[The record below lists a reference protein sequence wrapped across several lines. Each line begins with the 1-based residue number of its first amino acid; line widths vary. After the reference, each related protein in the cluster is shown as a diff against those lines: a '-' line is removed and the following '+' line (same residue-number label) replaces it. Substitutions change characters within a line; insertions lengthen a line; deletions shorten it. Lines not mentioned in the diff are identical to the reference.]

1 MTVPLGE
8 VAIKSSITKS
18 YLSIVS
24 FFVHWKSIF
33 FLPTFKEFGVNS
45 IYKYAST
52 TRLKSKTFALQYLG
66 QKSSKLSP
74 KPLVRK
80 LISLS
85 FRRHFWLWQY
95 FWSAAFIWPQTTMYL
110 TTRTFRTLW
119 ARQSQY
125 KPAVKIIV
133 KQSESKSRE
142 IWRARFLDMITRLV
156 FRPVGKKKTSK
167 NKKTKTK
174 KKKHIYIYIYI

>member
-66 QKSSKLSP
+66 QKSLSQ

-119 ARQSQY
+119 ARESQY

-142 IWRARFLDMITRLV
+142 IWRARFLDMITRVV
-156 FRPVGKKKTSK
+156 FRPVGKKK
-167 NKKTKTK
+167 KKL
-174 KKKHIYIYIYI
+174 YIYIYI